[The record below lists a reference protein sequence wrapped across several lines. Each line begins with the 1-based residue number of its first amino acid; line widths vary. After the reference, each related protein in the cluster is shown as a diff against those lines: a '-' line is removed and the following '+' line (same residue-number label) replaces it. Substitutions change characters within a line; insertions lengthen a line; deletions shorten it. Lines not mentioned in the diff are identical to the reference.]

1 MEMVNSRPESMI
13 IQTESSGEIN
23 SNDTPI
29 KRSSIKDEI
38 SSLSSIDSINDKTVN
53 RNEKNSLLE
62 NNLATSS
69 STTDSDL
76 ESEQNDNLQSEEK
89 KDNDKN
95 RARVPKRV
103 KYFRK
108 FFESEIP
115 DDMPEVIDCYVCAYY
130 GDILLQGKMFITD
143 RYLCFYSRIINYVTK
158 HVYRWNEIDN
168 ITKERIA
175 FIFPTAI
182 GIKLKETKRKVIYAS
197 FLSRDD
203 AYDKIVSIW
212 SRFRN
217 NINQSGEDES
227 SSTPNGS
234 LKSTYKNDKMKN
246 TKRNSY
252 ESVND
257 SEPEEVLGMCLDENN
272 ANIQRVKSISPKI
285 RDEKQKSTTLVNTY
299 KDKVLEKNPILN
311 QKLPNRLDGNSHNT
325 NKSNRFSRH
334 SKKEQKQDD
343 ATKRNNSLVTL
354 QTRNTSLLGSEN
366 QIIDQ
371 TVSLQEPILSESNS
385 SSALNPNMNSSI
397 TQINDNGIPTK
408 IFNST
413 ISFINSIIQTILS
426 LFHDFHICPT
436 KTTTFILLF
445 LTVLFFHSFY
455 LILLAYR
462 VESRLQSLHNVWPS
476 SVMKN
481 SLQSNPNQL

>member
-299 KDKVLEKNPILN
+299 KDKVLEKNSILN

-343 ATKRNNSLVTL
+343 ATKIEEL
-354 QTRNTSLLGSEN
+354 QVETDLSHDTIQRIISDHLNIRKITARYIPKQSTDSQRAERIRICKENLAKFELG
-366 QIIDQ
+366 
-371 TVSLQEPILSESNS
+371 
-385 SSALNPNMNSSI
+385 A
-397 TQINDNGIPTK
+397 
-408 IFNST
+408 
-413 ISFINSIIQTILS
+413 
-426 LFHDFHICPT
+426 
-436 KTTTFILLF
+436 
-445 LTVLFFHSFY
+445 
-455 LILLAYR
+455 
-462 VESRLQSLHNVWPS
+462 
-476 SVMKN
+476 
-481 SLQSNPNQL
+481 

>member
-13 IQTESSGEIN
+13 IQTENSGEIN

-62 NNLATSS
+62 NNLAISS

-89 KDNDKN
+89 KDYDKN

-212 SRFRN
+212 SQFRN

-299 KDKVLEKNPILN
+299 KDKVLEKNSILN

-343 ATKRNNSLVTL
+343 ATK
-354 QTRNTSLLGSEN
+354 
-366 QIIDQ
+366 
-371 TVSLQEPILSESNS
+371 
-385 SSALNPNMNSSI
+385 
-397 TQINDNGIPTK
+397 TK
-408 IFNST
+408 IYNVF
-413 ISFINSIIQTILS
+413 
-426 LFHDFHICPT
+426 
-436 KTTTFILLF
+436 
-445 LTVLFFHSFY
+445 
-455 LILLAYR
+455 
-462 VESRLQSLHNVWPS
+462 ESR
-476 SVMKN
+476 
-481 SLQSNPNQL
+481 